1 MQVDKPPLPPQ
12 GRLVSLDAYRG
23 LAMLLM
29 ASDGFGF
36 PAVAKQ
42 PQYRNSQ
49 VWQFL
54 AFHTDHVDWV
64 GGSLWD
70 MIQPSFM
77 FMVGVALIYS
87 IGRRK
92 ADGDSFAR
100 LLPHVI
106 FRSVML
112 IAIGIFLRSNGQ
124 HQTVFGF
131 TDVLIQIGLGYP
143 FLFLLSWTRPR
154 TQAIVAAAILVLY
167 WAAFALYPAPT
178 PEVFASLSAPK
189 DLPHL
194 TGFYA
199 HWEKNTN
206 LASAFD
212 RWFLNLFPREKPFK
226 YGGFGTQ
233 TLNFI
238 PSLATMI
245 FGLLAGY
252 LLRSGL
258 SAWRK
263 VGILVLAGIAG
274 ILMGQLLHAAGI
286 CPNVRKVWTPSW
298 ALFST
303 GWVCLSLATFY
314 AIIDVV
320 GLRRWAFL
328 LVVVGMNSIAM
339 YALFYTSRHFV
350 IESFDIHLGQ
360 KFFSFAG
367 AAFAPVVKSVTPLI
381 VWWLILFWMYR
392 RRIFLRV

>member
-1 MQVDKPPLPPQ
+1 MSSSLSKPLPA
-12 GRLVSLDAYRG
+12 RLVSLDAYRG

-36 PAVAKQ
+36 PAVAKS
-42 PQYRNSQ
+42 PQYQESRI
-49 VWQFL
+49 WQFL

-77 FMVGVALIYS
+77 FMVGLALPYS
-87 IGRRK
+87 IARRK
-92 ADGDSFAR
+92 SEGESFAG

-106 FRSVML
+106 FRSFML

-124 HQTVFGF
+124 HKTLFGF

-154 TQAIVAAAILVLY
+154 TQAIAAAAILILY
-167 WAAFALYPAPT
+167 WLAFALYPVAT
-178 PEVFASLSAPK
+178 PELLAAVSAPK
-189 DLPHL
+189 DLPHF

-199 HWEKNTN
+199 HWEKNAN
-206 LASAFD
+206 LAGAFD
-212 RWFLNLFPREKPFK
+212 RWFLNLFPREKPFI
-226 YGGFGTQ
+226 YGGFGTH

-245 FGLLAGY
+245 FGLLAGQ
-252 LLRSGL
+252 LLRGSY

-263 VGILVLAGIAG
+263 VGILLLAGVAG
-274 ILMGQLLHAAGI
+274 VLVGQLLHAAGI
-286 CPNVRKVWTPSW
+286 CPNVRKLWTPSW
-298 ALFST
+298 TLFSV
-303 GWVCLSLATFY
+303 GWVFLSLATFY
-314 AIIDVV
+314 AIIDVI
-320 GLRRWAFL
+320 GLRGWSFP
-328 LVVVGMNSIAM
+328 LVVIGMNSIAM
-339 YALFYTSRHFV
+339 YSLFYTSRHFV
-350 IESFDIHLGQ
+350 KSTFEIHLGR
-360 KFFSFAG
+360 KFFNVG
-367 AAFAPVVKSVTPLI
+367 GPAFAPVVESLAPLI